1 MQAIILAAG
10 QSSRFWPLNQK
21 HKSLIKI
28 MGRPLIYWTIK
39 GLAENG
45 IKDIAIIISPDP
57 VLKEELKTIPQDLNV
72 NLSYFIQ
79 KKRLGTG
86 NAISLAEDFI
96 KEPFFIV
103 WGAEVAA
110 REVVAK
116 ILEEYQLEGPSAILV
131 GAKTNAPWDYGIF
144 KLEGKKVLEIVENP
158 RPGQEPSQIKTV
170 GIYFLEPDFFN
181 YYQDLLKHHE
191 ADFVDALNFYIKDKK
206 TKVLFW
212 PKEMFSLK
220 YPWDLLAIS
229 KIILESENSKNYIS
243 PSATIGEN
251 VVIKGKVYIGDNCQI
266 GHNNVLRGPLN
277 LENNV
282 KTGAFCEI
290 KNSVVQEE
298 THFHSGYIGD
308 SVIGQNC
315 RFGAGFITANRRID
329 RQNIKSTFKGKKID
343 TGLTYLG
350 TMAGNNVCF
359 GVHSATMP
367 GVLIGS
373 NCVIGPATLIFEN
386 LGDNTTFFAEFKGIK
401 KWRKNT

>member
-1 MQAIILAAG
+1 MQAVILAAG
-10 QSSRFWPLNQK
+10 ESSRFWPLNQK

-28 MGRPLIYWTIK
+28 MGKPLIWWTIK

-57 VLKEELKTIPQDLNV
+57 LLKEELKTIPQDLNV

-103 WGAEVAA
+103 WGAEVAT

-116 ILEEYQLEGPSAILV
+116 ILEEYQLEEPSAILV

-144 KLEGKKVLEIVENP
+144 KLAGKKVLEIVENP

-181 YYQDLLKHHE
+181 YYQNLSKHHE

-212 PKEMFSLK
+212 PKEMSSLK
-220 YPWDLLAIS
+220 YPWDLLPIS

-243 PSATIGEN
+243 PSATIGKN
-251 VVIKGKVYIGDNCQI
+251 VVIEGRVYIGDNCQI

-282 KTGAFCEI
+282 KTAAFCEI

-329 RQNIKSTFKGKKID
+329 RKNIKSTFKGKKID

-350 TMAGNNVCF
+350 TMAGNKVRF

-367 GVLIGS
+367 GILIGS
-373 NCVIGPATLIFEN
+373 NCLIGPGTLVFEN
-386 LGDNTTFFAEFKGIK
+386 LEDDTTFFTKFKGIK